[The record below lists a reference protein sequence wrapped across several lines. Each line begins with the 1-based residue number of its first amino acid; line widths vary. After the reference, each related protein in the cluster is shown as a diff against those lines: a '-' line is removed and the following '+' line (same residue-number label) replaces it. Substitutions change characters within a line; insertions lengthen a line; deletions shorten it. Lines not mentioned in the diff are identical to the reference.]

1 MNRNTKRNESLKRY
15 CAILPIV
22 IGCIGIGNLFMKI
35 TQASAYAVLDSR
47 GVPTI
52 AVSLMSDGHFAIGMS
67 PSGAST
73 GSHEAYE
80 WRDGGESFG
89 GKNIQKA
96 IECFETIIAPQ
107 LIGKSWQSVA
117 SFDQW
122 LIDFDGTSNFQ
133 KIGGNLA
140 IATSISFLRL
150 QAAIAD
156 QEVFE
161 VLLAEFH
168 YSDASAVVA
177 PMVNVINGGK
187 HAASGLAIQETMIV
201 PMVGATTSEKIMI
214 AAEIFGALKK
224 VLTKHSMPT
233 LVGDEGGFAPA
244 IQSVSEAFDLIKEA
258 CDLTPYR
265 FGEDIKLALDV
276 AATELFHNDN
286 YQLEGQ
292 TFSAAALVDFYQALT
307 EKYPIISI
315 EDPFAEDDFDAWQQ
329 LQDRIGHK
337 VQIVGDDLTVTNVE
351 RMKLVQ
357 NKKLLSAMIVKP
369 NQIGT
374 ISQTMAAIALA
385 KQYGWKTIISHR
397 SGETEDTTIADIAYA
412 VSSPFIKTGSC
423 SRSERLAKYNR
434 LIQLDQRAS
443 RTRGKRF

>member
-1 MNRNTKRNESLKRY
+1 MEILNKSERQKRY
-15 CAILPIV
+15 CVILPIV
-22 IGCIGIGNLFMKI
+22 LGCTGIDYLFMKI

-52 AVSLMSDGHFAIGMS
+52 AVRLASDSHSAVGMS

-96 IECFETIIAPQ
+96 ISCFETIIAPQ
-107 LIGKSWQSVA
+107 LVGKSWESVA
-117 SFDQW
+117 AFDQW
-122 LIDFDGTSNFQ
+122 LIDFDATSNFQ

-140 IATSISFLRL
+140 IAASISFLRL
-150 QAAIAD
+150 QAGVVD

-161 VLLAEFH
+161 VLRSEFNYPH
-168 YSDASAVVA
+168 AAAVVT

-201 PMVGATTSEKIMI
+201 PVVGATTSEKVMV

-224 VLTKHSMPT
+224 VLTKHGMST

-244 IQSVSEAFDLIKEA
+244 IKRVSEAFDLIKEA
-258 CDLTPYR
+258 CDLTSYR

-276 AATELFHNDN
+276 AATELFHDGT
-286 YQLEGQ
+286 YSLEGQ
-292 TFSAAALVDFYQALT
+292 TFSPAALVDFYQQLS

-315 EDPFAEDDFDAWQQ
+315 EDPFAEDDFDAWQS
-329 LQDRIGHK
+329 LQSRIGDQ

-357 NKKLLSAMIVKP
+357 AKQLVSAMIVKP

-385 KQYGWKTIISHR
+385 KEYGWKTVISHR

-434 LIQLDQRAS
+434 LIQLDQRAEG
-443 RTRGKRF
+443 RD

>member
-1 MNRNTKRNESLKRY
+1 
-15 CAILPIV
+15 
-22 IGCIGIGNLFMKI
+22 MKI

-52 AVSLMSDGHFAIGMS
+52 AVHLASDEHHAVGMS

-80 WRDGGESFG
+80 WRDGGERFG

-96 IECFETIIAPQ
+96 LEFFATTIVPK
-107 LIGKSWQSVA
+107 LIDQSWESIVD
-117 SFDQW
+117 FDQW
-122 LIDFDGTSNFQ
+122 LINFDATNNFQ

-140 IATSISFLRL
+140 IAASICFLRL
-150 QAAIAD
+150 QANVSGV
-156 QEVFE
+156 EVFE
-161 VLLAEFH
+161 LLRSQYGYANIT
-168 YSDASAVVA
+168 AVVT

-201 PMVGATTSEKIMI
+201 PVVGSTTSEKVMI

-224 VLTKHSMPT
+224 ILAKHGMST
-233 LVGDEGGFAPA
+233 LVGDEGGFAPT
-244 IQSVSEAFDLIKEA
+244 IQRVSEAFDLIKEA

-265 FGEDIKLALDV
+265 FGNDIKLALDV
-276 AATELFHNDN
+276 AATELFHDGN
-286 YQLEGQ
+286 YQLEGK
-292 TFSAAALVDFYQALT
+292 TFSATALVDFYQDLT
-307 EKYPIISI
+307 EQYPIISI

-329 LQDRIGHK
+329 LQDRIGKK

-357 NKKLLSAMIVKP
+357 SKGLVSAMIVKP

-374 ISQTMAAIALA
+374 ICQTMAAIALA
-385 KQYGWKTIISHR
+385 NQYGWKTIISHR

-412 VSSPFIKTGSC
+412 VSSTFIKTGSC

-434 LIQLDQRAS
+434 LIQFDQRAEV
-443 RTRGKRF
+443 RDQRF

>member
-1 MNRNTKRNESLKRY
+1 
-15 CAILPIV
+15 
-22 IGCIGIGNLFMKI
+22 MKI

-52 AVSLMSDGHFAIGMS
+52 AVRLVSDGHYALGMS

-89 GKNIQKA
+89 GKSIQKVIA
-96 IECFETIIAPQ
+96 CFDTVIAPQ
-107 LIGKSWQSVA
+107 LVGKSWLSVA
-117 SFDQW
+117 AFDQC
-122 LIDFDGTSNFQ
+122 LIDFDATNNFQ

-150 QAAIAD
+150 QASISGK
-156 QEVFE
+156 EVFE
-161 VLLAEFH
+161 VLRSQ
-168 YSDASAVVA
+168 YDYPSTVAVVT

-201 PMVGATTSEKIMI
+201 PLIGSTTSEKVMV
-214 AAEIFGALKK
+214 AAEVFGALKK
-224 VLTKHSMPT
+224 VLTMHSMST

-244 IQSVSEAFDLIKEA
+244 LQPVSEAFDLIKEA
-258 CDLTPYR
+258 CSLTPYR
-265 FGEDIKLALDV
+265 FGVDIKLALDV
-276 AATELFHNDN
+276 AANELFHDGD
-286 YQLEGQ
+286 YTLEGQ
-292 TFSAAALVDFYQALT
+292 TYSPAALVDFYQQLT
-307 EKYPIISI
+307 EQYPIVSI
-315 EDPFAEDDFDAWQQ
+315 EDPFAEDDFVSWQL
-329 LQDRIGHK
+329 LQERIGEK
-337 VQIVGDDLTVTNVE
+337 VQIVGDDLTVTNVD
-351 RMKLVQ
+351 RMKLIQEKNLV
-357 NKKLLSAMIVKP
+357 SAMIVKP

-385 KQYGWKTIISHR
+385 KEYGWKTIISHR

-434 LIQLDQRAS
+434 LILLDQS
-443 RTRGKRF
+443 L